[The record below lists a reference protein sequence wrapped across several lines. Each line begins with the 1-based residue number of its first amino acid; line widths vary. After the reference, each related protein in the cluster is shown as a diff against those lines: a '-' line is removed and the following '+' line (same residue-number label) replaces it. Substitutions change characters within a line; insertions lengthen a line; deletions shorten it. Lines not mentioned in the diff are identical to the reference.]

1 MSLKVFM
8 ENGHP
13 LHDHVRRKLA
23 MERNFRAAIP
33 IFDNFVPK
41 QMQFV
46 CPYFVSPISFV
57 AFCMCKHSD
66 KILHYC
72 GWVCWRAIKQ
82 QELIAATCF
91 PAQADTYAYSQKHTL
106 AKIGCLCLVSRN
118 LMVSYRS
125 HHPGQ
130 SPFLF

>member
-23 MERNFRAAIP
+23 MQRNFRAAIP

-57 AFCMCKHSD
+57 AFCMCKHCD

-72 GWVCWRAIKQ
+72 GCVLEGNKTASTHCTMGKLQWEV
-82 QELIAATCF
+82 
-91 PAQADTYAYSQKHTL
+91 
-106 AKIGCLCLVSRN
+106 GNRN
-118 LMVSYRS
+118 LSLS
-125 HHPGQ
+125 
-130 SPFLF
+130 SPFYAKMTLSLSNSLSFT

>member
-1 MSLKVFM
+1 MFLKVFM

-23 MERNFRAAIP
+23 MQRNFRAAIP
-33 IFDNFVPK
+33 IYDNFVPK

-57 AFCMCKHSD
+57 VFCMCKHSD

-72 GWVCWRAIKQ
+72 GWVLEGNKTARTHC
-82 QELIAATCF
+82 
-91 PAQADTYAYSQKHTL
+91 
-106 AKIGCLCLVSRN
+106 
-118 LMVSYRS
+118 SY
-125 HHPGQ
+125 
-130 SPFLF
+130 LFSSTS